1 MKKQNKMQNNLIF
14 ILFFLFFTISCDSG
28 LKPQPENTS
37 YVRGT
42 IKYINSTDNWPPV
55 DSLKDLR
62 VVAFKHFPPDN
73 IIQEVLSGQAYYTNS
88 SLPFYVDS
96 SSFVLEIKDSP
107 VELKYIAV
115 AQQFGGI
122 IDWLVVGVYSDNND
136 SAKTLYVEK
145 GKNYQIQINVDFKNL
160 PKQPF

>member
-1 MKKQNKMQNNLIF
+1 MEKFIIKYIRIKLILIALL
-14 ILFFLFFTISCDSG
+14 ILASCDSG

-37 YVRGT
+37 YVYGK
-42 IKYINSTDNWPPV
+42 IKYVNSTDNWPPI

-73 IIQEVLSGQAYYTNS
+73 LIQEVLSGQAYYTNS
-88 SLPFYVDS
+88 TLPFFVDS
-96 SSFVLEIKDSP
+96 TNFVLEIKDAP

-122 IDWLVVGVYSDNND
+122 IDWLVVGIYSDNND
-136 SAKTLYVEK
+136 SAKHLFVEK
-145 GKNYQIQINVDFKNL
+145 GKVYHIQINVDFKNL